1 MGLIPAACA
10 ELVHQGHDVLIQ
22 AGAGKGSGYG
32 DDAYRAAGVSTVA
45 DAEELYAY
53 GDVTGC
59 PVSADELQDFI
70 GEQFVRSRIE
80 LLTEWEPGQLA
91 LYVTLDCTHEEESLF
106 IFNTTVMLARIE
118 RAGRD
123 DVVFSFRHE
132 DQFQSYGK
140 GRRNFI
146 YENVTTA
153 IDTAFLKYLKAN
165 FDL

>member
-1 MGLIPAACA
+1 MIRAWNALAILLILVTSDAA
-10 ELVHQGHDVLIQ
+10 
-22 AGAGKGSGYG
+22 
-32 DDAYRAAGVSTVA
+32 AADKWLKNR

-53 GDVTGC
+53 VDVAGC
-59 PVSADELQDFI
+59 PVSIDELRDFI
-70 GEQFVRSRIE
+70 GEEFVRSRIR
-80 LLTEWEPGQLA
+80 LLTEWVPGELA
-91 LYVTLDCTHEEESLF
+91 LYVTLDCTNEEEALF
-106 IFNTTVMLARIE
+106 IFNTMVMLARVE
-118 RAGRD
+118 RAARD

-140 GRRNFI
+140 GRRDFI